1 MAIYF
6 VRARVI
12 GRSGGRSAVAAAA
25 YRSGLKITDEQTGII
40 HDYTKKQGI
49 EHSEILSPIAATRA
63 NEWLADR
70 SKLWNKVEEIEKR
83 HDAQLS
89 REMIIAIPRELDR
102 ENQIALV
109 RQHAQSSYV
118 DRGMIADI
126 NLHHLESDNPHA
138 HVMLTMRELKIDER
152 GSVSFGNKD
161 RTWND
166 KKLIETQKKEW
177 EILTNQYLERA
188 EIETRIDSRSYQEQ
202 GIARI
207 PQVHVGAVA
216 WRLEQQGIAT
226 VPGDHNR
233 QVAAANQAIELAQTE
248 IATAQVNIE
257 IELRLEIERRAMA
270 AAEKA
275 EKAAAKAARIQANRK
290 MIEEGNPLNHLQK
303 LRTAKPIDPPSID
316 TPIVSNAEKYY
327 PTRLEIYTW
336 LSNPKCVHQAEINT
350 LGRRLKLE
358 YMAQD
363 FMRGRADPGALPNDY
378 QSRNVW
384 ISPAD
389 KARFD
394 LIEVEIQPNRIN
406 TPPIPTPTPAPTQK
420 IGEQPTYHQEYQRVS
435 AEIKRLIIEECEA
448 DPFTVSVPDFGESEL
463 KFIARFS
470 KYMTEKNGYTNP
482 DQTEPLPVISDY
494 QREYDRRTFEYVT
507 KYPSEIVRRE
517 GLTDLHFDIE
527 EAMKLAGYDR
537 QKSTSENELS
547 PANGHPITIDPD
559 YQEEDEEDF
568 LNRLNNAVVHRSKSS
583 QSTQR
588 GQDDGMSM

>member
-25 YRSGLKITDEQTGII
+25 YRSGSNITDEQTGII
-40 HDYTKKQGI
+40 HDYTKKQGV
-49 EHSEILSPIAATRA
+49 EHSEILSPIAATTA

-102 ENQIALV
+102 ENQIELV
-109 RQHAQSSYV
+109 REYVQSSYV
-118 DRGMIADI
+118 DRGMIADL
-126 NLHHLESDNPHA
+126 NLHHLDGDNPHG

-152 GSVSFGNKD
+152 GTVSFGNKD

-188 EIETRIDSRSYQEQ
+188 EIETRIDSRSYEEQ

-207 PQVHVGAVA
+207 PQVHVGAAA

-233 QVAAANQAIELAQTE
+233 QVAAANQAIELAQAE

-257 IELRLEIERRAMA
+257 IELRLEIERRA
-270 AAEKA
+270 AEK
-275 EKAAAKAARIQANRK
+275 AAKAARIQANRK
-290 MIEEGNPLNHLQK
+290 MMEEGNPVNHLQK
-303 LRTAKPIDPPSID
+303 LRTVKPIDPPSRD
-316 TPIVSNAEKYY
+316 TPIVSDAEKYY

-336 LSNPKCVHQAEINT
+336 VSNPDCPYQAEINM

-363 FMRGRADPGALPNDY
+363 FMRGRTDPGALPNNY

-389 KARFD
+389 KARFERSKT
-394 LIEVEIQPNRIN
+394 EVQPNRTNISPTSTL
-406 TPPIPTPTPAPTQK
+406 TPVQRQK
-420 IGEQPTYHQEYQRVS
+420 IGEQVAYHQEYQRVLAKIKHLVIEDCQ
-435 AEIKRLIIEECEA
+435 AEYRVE
-448 DPFTVSVPDFGESEL
+448 TVEFSQHDLDFID
-463 KFIARFS
+463 KFSR
-470 KYMTEKNGYTNP
+470 YMTEKNGYVNP
-482 DQTEPLPVISDY
+482 ERIDEADKISDY
-494 QREYDRRTFEYVT
+494 QREHDHRMFEAVAKNPLII
-507 KYPSEIVRRE
+507 KYKD
-517 GLTDLHFDIE
+517 GLINLHLDIE
-527 EAMKLAGYDR
+527 DQLKKEGYVENDNGDIDDEQIQGHVVNDEGENREINEEIEADK
-537 QKSTSENELS
+537 T
-547 PANGHPITIDPD
+547 
-559 YQEEDEEDF
+559 
-568 LNRLNNAVVHRSKSS
+568 S
-583 QSTQR
+583 QSQINIQVQNSKR
-588 GQDDGMSM
+588 NRNRGMSL

>member
-25 YRSGLKITDEQTGII
+25 YRSGSNITDEQTGII
-40 HDYTKKQGI
+40 HDYTKKQGV

-89 REMIIAIPRELDR
+89 REMIIAIPRELER

-109 RQHAQSSYV
+109 RQHVQSSYV

-126 NLHHLESDNPHA
+126 NLHHLDGDNPHA

-161 RTWND
+161 RTWNH

-188 EIETRIDSRSYQEQ
+188 EIETRIDSRSYEEQ

-233 QVAAANQAIELAQTE
+233 QVAAANQAIELAQTQ
-248 IATAQVNIE
+248 IATAQANIE
-257 IELRLEIERRAMA
+257 IELRLEIERRA
-270 AAEKA
+270 
-275 EKAAAKAARIQANRK
+275 AKAAMIQANRR
-290 MIEEGNPLNHLQK
+290 MSEEGNPVNHLK
-303 LRTAKPIDPPSID
+303 KFITAKPIDPPSID
-316 TPIVSNAEKYY
+316 IPIVSDAEKYY

-336 LSNPKCVHQAEINT
+336 VSNPNCPYQAEIST

-363 FMRGRADPGALPNDY
+363 FMRGRADPGALPNNY

-394 LIEVEIQPNRIN
+394 GIEAEVQPNRTNISSA
-406 TPPIPTPTPAPTQK
+406 PTPTSTSTQK
-420 IGEQPTYHQEYQRVS
+420 VGEQLTYHQAYQRVS
-435 AEIKRLIIEECEA
+435 AKIKRLVIEDCQVEYGVE
-448 DPFTVSVPDFGESEL
+448 TVEFNQYELDFID
-463 KFIARFS
+463 KFSR
-470 KYMTEKNGYTNP
+470 YMTEKNGYVNP
-482 DQTEPLPVISDY
+482 DRINEAAKISDY
-494 QREYDRRTFEYVT
+494 QREYDRRMFEAVAKNPLVI
-507 KYPSEIVRRE
+507 KYKD
-517 GLTDLHFDIE
+517 GLINLHFDIE
-527 EAMKLAGYDR
+527 DALKKEGYVENNDHKIADG
-537 QKSTSENELS
+537 QVQEHVVNNGNKDEKTNEEIDANKTSQYRVNARAQNS
-547 PANGHPITIDPD
+547 QRKRNRDI
-559 YQEEDEEDF
+559 F
-568 LNRLNNAVVHRSKSS
+568 L
-583 QSTQR
+583 
-588 GQDDGMSM
+588 

>member
-49 EHSEILSPIAATRA
+49 EHSEILSPIAATTA
-63 NEWLADR
+63 NAWLADR

-83 HDAQLS
+83 YDAQLS

-102 ENQIALV
+102 ENQIELV
-109 RQHAQSSYV
+109 HEYVQSSYV
-118 DRGMIADI
+118 NRGMIADI
-126 NLHHLESDNPHA
+126 NLHHLDGDNPHA

-177 EILTNQYLERA
+177 EILTNQYLEQA
-188 EIETRIDSRSYQEQ
+188 EIETRIDSRSYEEQ
-202 GIARI
+202 GIARL
-207 PQVHVGAVA
+207 PQVHVGAAA
-216 WRLEQQGIAT
+216 WRLEQQGVAT

-233 QVAAANQAIELAQTE
+233 RVAAANQAIELAQTE
-248 IATAQVNIE
+248 IATAQANIE
-257 IELRLEIERRAMA
+257 IELRLEIERRT
-270 AAEKA
+270 
-275 EKAAAKAARIQANRK
+275 AKAAMIQANRK
-290 MIEEGNPLNHLQK
+290 MSEEGNPVNHLK
-303 LRTAKPIDPPSID
+303 KFMTAKPIVPPSID
-316 TPIVSNAEKYY
+316 TPIVSDAEKYY

-336 LSNPKCVHQAEINT
+336 VSNPDCPYQTEINT

-363 FMRGRADPGALPNDY
+363 FMRGRADPGALPNNY

-394 LIEVEIQPNRIN
+394 GIEAEVQPNRTNIS
-406 TPPIPTPTPAPTQK
+406 PVPTPTSAPTRK
-420 IGEQPTYHQEYQRVS
+420 IDEQLAYHQEYQRVS
-435 AEIKRLIIEECEA
+435 AQIKRLVIEDCQVEYGVE
-448 DPFTVSVPDFGESEL
+448 TVEFSQHDLDFID
-463 KFIARFS
+463 KFSR
-470 KYMTEKNGYTNP
+470 YMTEKNGYVNP
-482 DQTEPLPVISDY
+482 DRIDEAAKVSDY
-494 QREYDRRTFEYVT
+494 QREYDRRMFEAVAKNPLVI
-507 KYPSEIVRRE
+507 KYKD
-517 GLTDLHFDIE
+517 GLVNLHFDIE
-527 EAMKLAGYDR
+527 DQLKKKGYV
-537 QKSTSENELS
+537 ENNDHE
-547 PANGHPITIDPD
+547 IDD
-559 YQEEDEEDF
+559 AQIQEYVVNDEETPQDRVNVRVQ
-568 LNRLNNAVVHRSKSS
+568 NR
-583 QSTQR
+583 QR
-588 GQDDGMSM
+588 NRDRGIPL

>member
-40 HDYTKKQGI
+40 HDYTKKQGVD
-49 EHSEILSPIAATRA
+49 HSEILSPIAATRA

-83 HDAQLS
+83 YDAQLS

-102 ENQIALV
+102 ADQIELV
-109 RQHAQSSYV
+109 RQHVQSSYV
-118 DRGMIADI
+118 DRGMIADL
-126 NLHHLESDNPHA
+126 NLHHLDSDNPHA

-161 RTWND
+161 RTWNH

-188 EIETRIDSRSYQEQ
+188 EIETRIDCRSYQEQ

-207 PQVHVGAVA
+207 SQVHVGAAA

-233 QVAAANQAIELAQTE
+233 QVVAANQAIELAQAE

-257 IELRLEIERRAMA
+257 IELRLEIERRA
-270 AAEKA
+270 AEK
-275 EKAAAKAARIQANRK
+275 AAKAARIQANRK
-290 MIEEGNPLNHLQK
+290 MMEEGNPVNHLQK
-303 LRTAKPIDPPSID
+303 LRTVKPIDPPSRD
-316 TPIVSNAEKYY
+316 TLIVSNAEKYY

-336 LSNPKCVHQAEINT
+336 VSNPDCPYQAEINM

-363 FMRGRADPGALPNDY
+363 FMRGRTDPGALPNDY

-389 KARFD
+389 KAKF
-394 LIEVEIQPNRIN
+394 EQTKAEIQPNRIN
-406 TPPIPTPTPAPTQK
+406 IPPTPTPTPAPTQK

-470 KYMTEKNGYTNP
+470 KYITEKNGYTNP

-507 KYPSEIVRRE
+507 KYPSEIMRRE
-517 GLTDLHFDIE
+517 GLTDLHFNIE

-537 QKSTSENELS
+537 QKPTSENELS

-559 YQEEDEEDF
+559 YQEEDEDDF
-568 LNRLNNAVVHRSKSS
+568 LERLNNAVVHRYKSS

>member
-6 VRARVI
+6 VKARVI

-40 HDYTKKQGI
+40 HDYTKKQGV

-83 HDAQLS
+83 YDAQLS

-109 RQHAQSSYV
+109 RQHVQSSYV

-126 NLHHLESDNPHA
+126 NLHHLDGDNPHA
-138 HVMLTMRELKIDER
+138 HAMLTMRELKIDER

-188 EIETRIDSRSYQEQ
+188 EIETRIDCRSYQEQ

-207 PQVHVGAVA
+207 SQVHVGAAA

-233 QVAAANQAIELAQTE
+233 QVVAANQAIELAQAE

-257 IELRLEIERRAMA
+257 IELRLEIERRAT
-270 AAEKA
+270 AEK
-275 EKAAAKAARIQANRK
+275 AAKAARIQANRK
-290 MIEEGNPLNHLQK
+290 MSEEGNPINHLKK
-303 LRTAKPIDPPSID
+303 LRIAKPIVPPSID
-316 TPIVSNAEKYY
+316 TPIVSDAEKYY

-336 LSNPKCVHQAEINT
+336 VSNPDCPYQTEINT

-363 FMRGRADPGALPNDY
+363 FMRGRADPGALPNNY

-394 LIEVEIQPNRIN
+394 GIEVEIQPNRIN
-406 TPPIPTPTPAPTQK
+406 IPPTLTPAPAPTQK
-420 IGEQPTYHQEYQRVS
+420 IVEQPTYHQEYQRVL
-435 AEIKRLIIEECEA
+435 ANIKRLIEDCQAEYGIE
-448 DPFTVSVPDFGESEL
+448 TVDLSQHDLDFID
-463 KFIARFS
+463 KFSR
-470 KYMTEKNGYTNP
+470 YMTEKNGYVDPERIDET
-482 DQTEPLPVISDY
+482 DKISDY
-494 QREYDRRTFEYVT
+494 QREYNRRMFEAVAKNPLVIKYKDGLINLHLDIEDQLKKEGYVENNDHEVDDGQIQEYVVNDGN
-507 KYPSEIVRRE
+507 K
-517 GLTDLHFDIE
+517 
-527 EAMKLAGYDR
+527 
-537 QKSTSENELS
+537 
-547 PANGHPITIDPD
+547 
-559 YQEEDEEDF
+559 DEEINEAIEADETP
-568 LNRLNNAVVHRSKSS
+568 LSQVNVRVRNSKRNRD
-583 QSTQR
+583 R
-588 GQDDGMSM
+588 GMLL

>member
-40 HDYTKKQGI
+40 HDYTKKQGV
-49 EHSEILSPIAATRA
+49 EHSEILSPIAATTA
-63 NEWLADR
+63 NAWLADR

-83 HDAQLS
+83 YDAQLS

-102 ENQIALV
+102 ENQIELV
-109 RQHAQSSYV
+109 REYVQSSYV
-118 DRGMIADI
+118 DRGMIADL
-126 NLHHLESDNPHA
+126 NLHHLDGDNPHG

-152 GSVSFGNKD
+152 GTVSFGNKD
-161 RTWND
+161 RTWNH

-188 EIETRIDSRSYQEQ
+188 EIETRIDCRSYQEQ

-207 PQVHVGAVA
+207 PQVHVGAAA

-226 VPGDHNR
+226 APGDRNR

-248 IATAQVNIE
+248 IATAQANIE
-257 IELRLEIERRAMA
+257 IELRLEIERRT
-270 AAEKA
+270 
-275 EKAAAKAARIQANRK
+275 AKAAMIQANRK
-290 MIEEGNPLNHLQK
+290 MSEEGNPVNHLK
-303 LRTAKPIDPPSID
+303 KFMTAKPIVPPSID
-316 TPIVSNAEKYY
+316 IPIVSDAEKYY

-336 LSNPKCVHQAEINT
+336 VSNPDCPYQTEINT

-358 YMAQD
+358 YMTQD
-363 FMRGRADPGALPNDY
+363 FMRGRADPGALPNNY

-394 LIEVEIQPNRIN
+394 RLEAEIQPNRIN
-406 TPPIPTPTPAPTQK
+406 IPPTPTPTPAPTQK

-470 KYMTEKNGYTNP
+470 KYMTEKNGYTNS
-482 DQTEPLPVISDY
+482 DQTEPIPVISDY
-494 QREYDRRTFEYVT
+494 QREYDRRTFEYVM
-507 KYPSEIVRRE
+507 KYPSEILRRE

-527 EAMKLAGYDR
+527 EAMKLLEWVLFGLDWY
-537 QKSTSENELS
+537 T
-547 PANGHPITIDPD
+547 H
-559 YQEEDEEDF
+559 F
-568 LNRLNNAVVHRSKSS
+568 FRSCI
-583 QSTQR
+583 
-588 GQDDGMSM
+588 

>member
-40 HDYTKKQGI
+40 HDYTKKQGV
-49 EHSEILSPIAATRA
+49 EHSEILSPIAATKA

-83 HDAQLS
+83 YDAQLS

-109 RQHAQSSYV
+109 RQHVQSSYV
-118 DRGMIADI
+118 DRGMVADI
-126 NLHHLESDNPHA
+126 NLHYLDGDNPHA
-138 HVMLTMRELKIDER
+138 HVMLTMRELKIDKR
-152 GSVSFGNKD
+152 GTVSFGNKD

-166 KKLIETQKKEW
+166 KRLIETQKKEW

-188 EIETRIDSRSYQEQ
+188 EIETRIDSRSYEEQ

-207 PQVHVGAVA
+207 PQVHVGAVV

-233 QVAAANQAIELAQTE
+233 QVVAANQAIELAQTQ
-248 IATAQVNIE
+248 IATAQANIE
-257 IELRLEIERRAMA
+257 IELRLEIERRA
-270 AAEKA
+270 
-275 EKAAAKAARIQANRK
+275 AKAAMIQANRK
-290 MIEEGNPLNHLQK
+290 MSEEGNPVNHLK
-303 LRTAKPIDPPSID
+303 KFITAKPIVPPSID
-316 TPIVSNAEKYY
+316 TPIVSDAEKYY

-336 LSNPKCVHQAEINT
+336 VSNPDCPYQTEINT

-363 FMRGRADPGALPNDY
+363 FMRGRADPGALPNNY

-394 LIEVEIQPNRIN
+394 GIEAEVQPNRIN
-406 TPPIPTPTPAPTQK
+406 IPPTLTPTPAPTQK
-420 IGEQPTYHQEYQRVS
+420 IVEQPTYHQEYQRVS

-448 DPFTVSVPDFGESEL
+448 DLFTVSVSDFGESEL

-470 KYMTEKNGYTNP
+470 KYITEKNGYTNP

-547 PANGHPITIDPD
+547 PANGHPITIDSD

-568 LNRLNNAVVHRSKSS
+568 LARLNNAVVHRSKSS